1 MTQFSKK
8 RGIQFF
14 GENFLRAILEG
25 GPKSRVLTISPKNWT
40 PRFFE
45 NCVIPDQYYERDLR
59 PEVYTTSGRGCFA
72 MAQTYRHNH
81 GHGDSMTNSAQ
92 WGRVGEKKKRK
103 IMGYPFVEVFIFY
116 RLVYSLLHY
125 IFKKFVH
132 IICIIVRVGFV

>member
-8 RGIQFF
+8 RGVQFF
-14 GENFLRAILEG
+14 GEIVKTRKF
-25 GPKSRVLTISPKNWT
+25 GPPSKIARKKISPKKWT

-72 MAQTYRHNH
+72 MAQTYRHSH

-92 WGRVGEKKKRK
+92 WGRFGENCELCKGVDLQWANTSSQQ
-103 IMGYPFVEVFIFY
+103 GYPI
-116 RLVYSLLHY
+116 
-125 IFKKFVH
+125 
-132 IICIIVRVGFV
+132 